1 MIAANT
7 NWRVRW
13 LAYGESRMERMRSM
27 ISTSVTYNPV
37 SEAIESNIV
46 DRTGVACSSSTSPP
60 STKISL
66 YSPRIHVAER
76 VSAS

>member
-1 MIAANT
+1 
-7 NWRVRW
+7 
-13 LAYGESRMERMRSM
+13 MRSM

-37 SEAIESNIV
+37 VLEAIESNIA
-46 DRTGVACSSSTSPP
+46 DHTGVACSSSTSPP